1 MLDIKITKTTEPKEK
16 PAKGQKLG
24 FGKIFTDHMFVM
36 NYTEGKGWHDAR
48 IEPFHNISLSPA
60 AMVYHYGQEMFE
72 GLKAYKNE
80 NGEVFLFRPDMNAK
94 RTNATNDRL
103 VIPQIPIED
112 FVQAVSAVV
121 DVDRDWIPTEAG
133 TSLYIRPFIIATD
146 EFLGVAPSK
155 TYLFM
160 VILSPSGAYYESGL
174 APVGIWIE
182 DEYVRAVRGG
192 IGFAKTGGNY
202 AASLIAQQKAHDAG
216 YSQVLWLDGVDRK
229 YIEEVGAMN
238 IFFKIAGKV
247 VTPALSGS
255 ILPGITRNSVIEV
268 CKSWGYD
275 VQERKIS
282 VDELIEAQKNGTL
295 EEVWGTG
302 TAAVISP
309 VGKLRYGNEVMTIQ
323 NGETGELSLKLYD
336 TITGIQLGRLPDTF
350 GWRVKVGK

>member
-1 MLDIKITKTTEPKEK
+1 MLDIKIEKTTQPKAK
-16 PAKGQKLG
+16 PAPGQKLG

-36 NYTEGKGWHDAR
+36 NYTEGKGWHDPR
-48 IEPFHNISLSPA
+48 IVPFQNISLSPA

-72 GLKAYKNE
+72 GLKAYKNPDG
-80 NGEVFLFRPDMNAK
+80 NVYLFRPDMNAK
-94 RTNATNDRL
+94 RTNASNDRL
-103 VIPQIPIED
+103 VIPQLPEED

-121 DVDRDWIPTEAG
+121 DVDRDWIPTEPG

-160 VILSPSGAYYESGL
+160 IILAPSGAYYESGL

-192 IGFAKTGGNY
+192 IGYAKTGGNY
-202 AASLIAQQKAHDAG
+202 AASLIAQKKAHDAG

-238 IFFKIAGKV
+238 IFFKIDGKV
-247 VTPALSGS
+247 VTPALNGS
-255 ILPGITRNSVIEV
+255 ILPGITRNSVIQL
-268 CKSWGYD
+268 CQKWGYT
-275 VQERKIS
+275 VEERKIS
-282 VDELIEAQKNGTL
+282 VEELIAAQKEGKL
-295 EEVWGTG
+295 EEVFGTG

-309 VGKLRYGNEVMTIQ
+309 VGKLRYMDDVMTIGDGQ
-323 NGETGELSLKLYD
+323 TGALSLKLYE
-336 TITGIQLGRLPDTF
+336 TITGIQLGNLPDEM
-350 GWRVKVGK
+350 GWRVKVGN